1 MMLSAALCGV
11 PFLGAVIVSPYSS
24 IQDLLL
30 AVLSRTETHL
40 YMKFFQKQQ
49 TLAVLAEELVDD
61 V

>member
-40 YMKFFQKQQ
+40 YMKFF
-49 TLAVLAEELVDD
+49 AETANVGCFSRGTRR
-61 V
+61 